1 MRIDVIYC
9 NGRFETLD
17 EMHPRAHRVGIA
29 NGRVVG
35 VDEELEGAS
44 ADIEIDLAGQP
55 AVPGFNDAHRHLLIE
70 SQRLSQLD
78 LSSSVGETPESILEA
93 VGKRAQKTPKS
104 WILGYGYDLRRLQGR
119 PSAQTLESVAGQEAP
134 VWLEDHTGHVGI
146 ASTSALERA
155 GLAHGGKS
163 AELVELDDEGRPF
176 GLVKE
181 QAVGLMRRSI
191 GPTPACDLVELLGQ
205 SASHCAAQGIT
216 SITEAGIGATLGL
229 GDGPRDIGVF
239 SAASEQG
246 RLPVRATLMPFVTV
260 PHGIEEVGE
269 FSEWRGL
276 DLGIGPGFGDE
287 WLRIGPVKVLLD
299 GSLRACTAAMT
310 QDYHGLPGERGVF
323 QFEPKKYRRKV
334 AQLHES
340 GWQIATHAIGDSAVE
355 TVLDAYELVQRDS
368 PRRNARHRI
377 EHGTVMTDAQ
387 VRRLGAAG
395 IVAVPQG
402 AFITEMG
409 DAALAVLGSER
420 AKLAHRMKSLIDAG
434 VVLAGSSDA
443 PVADG
448 SPLIGIDAMVNR
460 RTATGVVLNPDE
472 ALTPREALV
481 AYTYGSAYA
490 AGEERI
496 KGKLRRGQLADF
508 AVLSDDLLSVHRH
521 RIKELSVGATVL
533 GGEIVYNSGA
543 IDE

>member
-1 MRIDVIYC
+1 MRIDVIYL

-17 EMHPRAHRVGIA
+17 EMHPRAHRVGVA

-55 AVPGFNDAHRHLLIE
+55 VVPGFNDAHRHLLIE
-70 SQRLSQLD
+70 SQRLNQFD
-78 LSSSVGETPESILEA
+78 LSSSVGETPESVLEA

-119 PSAQTLESVAGQEAP
+119 PSAQELESVAGQGAP
-134 VWLEDHTGHVGI
+134 VWLEDHTGHIGI

-155 GLAHGGKS
+155 GLAHGGKPS
-163 AELVELDDEGRPF
+163 ELVELDDEGKLS

-239 SAASEQG
+239 SNAMQQG

-260 PHGIEEVGE
+260 PHGIEQVGE

-310 QDYHGLPGERGVF
+310 QDYHGSPGERGAF
-323 QFEPKKYRRKV
+323 QFEPKKYRRKI
-334 AQLHES
+334 AQLNES
-340 GWQIATHAIGDSAVE
+340 GWQIATHAIGDWAVE
-355 TVLDAYELVQRDS
+355 TVLDAYELAQRDS

-387 VRRLGAAG
+387 VRRLAAAG

-409 DAALAVLGSER
+409 DAALAVLGSDR
-420 AKLAHRMKSLIDAG
+420 AKLAHRMKSLLDAG
-434 VVLAGSSDA
+434 AVLAGSSDA

-448 SPLIGIDAMVNR
+448 SPLTGIDGMVNR
-460 RTATGVVLNPDE
+460 RTAGGAVLNPDE

-496 KGKLRRGQLADF
+496 KGKLRRGHLADF
-508 AVLSDDLLSVHRH
+508 TVLSDDLLSVHRH

>member
-1 MRIDVIYC
+1 MRIDVIYS

-17 EMHPRAHRVGIA
+17 ELHPRAHRVGVADGRIA
-29 NGRVVG
+29 G
-35 VDEELEGAS
+35 VDDELEGVS
-44 ADIEIDLAGQP
+44 ANTEINLAGQP
-55 AVPGFNDAHRHLLIE
+55 VVPGFNDAHRHLLIE
-70 SQRLSQLD
+70 SQRINQLN
-78 LSSSVGETPESILEA
+78 LSSSAGANPESILEA
-93 VGKRAQKTPKS
+93 VGKRAQKTPNS
-104 WILGYGYDLRRLQGR
+104 WILGYGYDLRRLKGS
-119 PSAQTLESVAGQEAP
+119 PSAQVLESVAGQGTP

-155 GLAHGGKS
+155 GLTHGGKPS
-163 AELVELDDEGRPF
+163 ELVELDDDGRPS

-191 GPTPACDLVELLGQ
+191 GSTPACDLVELLGQ
-205 SASHCAAQGIT
+205 SASHCASQGIT
-216 SITEAGIGATLGL
+216 SITEAGLGATLGL

-239 SAASEQG
+239 SAASKQG
-246 RLPVRATLMPFVTV
+246 KLPVRATLMPFVTV
-260 PHGIEEVGE
+260 PHGIEEVAE

-276 DLGIGPGFGDE
+276 DLGIGQGFGNE

-310 QDYHGLPGERGVF
+310 QDYHGFPGERGVF
-323 QFEPKKYRRKV
+323 QFAPKKYRRKI
-334 AQLHES
+334 AQLHKS

-355 TVLDAYELVQRDS
+355 TVIDAYEQVQKDS

-387 VRRLGAAG
+387 VHRLGAAG

-409 DAALAVLGSER
+409 DAALAVLGFER
-420 AKLAHRMKSLIDAG
+420 ARLAHRMKSLINAG

-443 PVADG
+443 PVANG
-448 SPLIGIDAMVNR
+448 SPLVGIDGMVNR
-460 RTATGVVLNPDE
+460 RTAEGVVLNPDE

-490 AGEERI
+490 AGEERF

-508 AVLSDDLLSVHRH
+508 TVLSDDLLRVHRH
-521 RIKELSVGATVL
+521 KIKDLSVGATVL
-533 GGEIVYNSGA
+533 GGEIVYNCGA
-543 IDE
+543 ID